1 MGKGKG
7 ETKGAAEGQP
17 EPVRRLH
24 MRVVC
29 PPGFSGPRA
38 AAEAPMKAGLCL
50 RARLLAE
57 IDVLDVVAV
66 ETRR

>member
-1 MGKGKG
+1 
-7 ETKGAAEGQP
+7 
-17 EPVRRLH
+17 
-24 MRVVC
+24 MRAIF

-38 AAEAPMKAGLCL
+38 AAEAAMKAGLCL

-57 IDVLDVVAV
+57 INVLDVVAV

>member
-1 MGKGKG
+1 
-7 ETKGAAEGQP
+7 
-17 EPVRRLH
+17 

-57 IDVLDVVAV
+57 INVLDVVAV